1 MNNQSLKEIATCMLH
16 EISLPSKLWI
26 EVINCA
32 TYINKKYPH
41 KYVKDMAP
49 FESWSGKKLEVTHF
63 FIFGSCAWAH
73 IPSKKR
79 KDLDPQRK
87 EVYLWVISKV

>member
-1 MNNQSLKEIATCMLH
+1 
-16 EISLPSKLWI
+16 
-26 EVINCA
+26 
-32 TYINKKYPH
+32 
-41 KYVKDMAP
+41 MAP